1 MSEELLAYY
10 AEVRRKA
17 MAEHLEEMIDF
28 DLEKS

>member
-17 MAEHLEEMIDF
+17 MAEHLEEMADF
-28 DLEKS
+28 DMDK